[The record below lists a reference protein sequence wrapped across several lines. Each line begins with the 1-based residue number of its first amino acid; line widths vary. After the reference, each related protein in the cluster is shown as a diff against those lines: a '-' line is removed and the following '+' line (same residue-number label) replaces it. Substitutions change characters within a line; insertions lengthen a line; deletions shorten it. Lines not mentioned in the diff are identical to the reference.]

1 MRHFID
7 GASVVPT
14 YTQQPLALTAE
25 LTVSLNEG
33 ETTAITKEVLVVTSR
48 DVPETQQ
55 ITRVNELFAEMTTLY
70 PEAKAG
76 RRLGK
81 TLAIS

>member
-70 PEAKAG
+70 PEAK
-76 RRLGK
+76 LGK
-81 TLAIS
+81 LPLGQNVGN

>member
-1 MRHFID
+1 MTAGIFID

-25 LTVSLNEG
+25 LTVSLNE
-33 ETTAITKEVLVVTSR
+33 AKRPPSQKVLVVTSR

-55 ITRVNELFAEMTTLY
+55 ITRAN
-70 PEAKAG
+70 
-76 RRLGK
+76 
-81 TLAIS
+81 

>member
-1 MRHFID
+1 M
-7 GASVVPT
+7 PT

-70 PEAKAG
+70 PEASWAP
-76 RRLGK
+76 LGQNVGN
-81 TLAIS
+81 

>member
-33 ETTAITKEVLVVTSR
+33 ETTAITKKCLSLPVVMCQKRNKSH
-48 DVPETQQ
+48 E
-55 ITRVNELFAEMTTLY
+55 
-70 PEAKAG
+70 
-76 RRLGK
+76 
-81 TLAIS
+81 

>member
-33 ETTAITKEVLVVTSR
+33 ETTAITKSACR
-48 DVPETQQ
+48 YQ
-55 ITRVNELFAEMTTLY
+55 
-70 PEAKAG
+70 
-76 RRLGK
+76 
-81 TLAIS
+81 S